1 MKKLFGIL
9 FLVAVSLPALAQS
22 GLSQRDQ
29 QRFDSYY
36 TRWQQYRQ
44 VNDRDQTGSME
55 KRMLDVYV
63 HYGIPAGTPFWRI
76 ATNGHDETRHEAR
89 QEARQEERQE
99 ARHEERPHWRERLSN
114 EDRARFDTLF
124 MRWREARENRDYDH
138 AERLQH
144 HMREIMERN
153 QIPHEVRFEEVASRR
168 ERD

>member
-9 FLVAVSLPALAQS
+9 FLLAVSLPALAQS

-44 VNDRDQTGSME
+44 VNDRDQTVSME

-76 ATNGHDETRHEAR
+76 ATNGHDEAR

-99 ARHEERPHWRERLSN
+99 ARREERQG
-114 EDRARFDTLF
+114 AR
-124 MRWREARENRDYDH
+124 
-138 AERLQH
+138 
-144 HMREIMERN
+144 
-153 QIPHEVRFEEVASRR
+153 
-168 ERD
+168 